1 MLRIQLYWCLLRHRI
16 NKGKHNIPLCTQDI
30 RVPITWEFSII
41 SLCRKKKTWTLKNP
55 MNKNHRSFDKRTR
68 LCFFRYLYIFPS
80 LALTHPS
87 TCYFFRLFFCFQKYF
102 ASFSCTPFL
111 LKATRKILFKLHG
124 SLSKPNYL
132 SVKYHLIGV
141 WFKLWAHHLWS
152 SLSVCK
158 IL

>member
-1 MLRIQLYWCLLRHRI
+1 MLRIELYWCLLRRRI

-30 RVPITWEFSII
+30 RVPITWEFSVI
-41 SLCRKKKTWTLKNP
+41 SLRRKRNTWTLKNP

-87 TCYFFRLFFCFQKYF
+87 TCYFFRLFFCFQKYLLNIY
-102 ASFSCTPFL
+102 FL
-111 LKATRKILFKLHG
+111 LKATRKILFKLLV

-132 SVKYHLIGV
+132 SVKYNLIGV
-141 WFKLWAHHLWS
+141 WFKLLVHHLWS